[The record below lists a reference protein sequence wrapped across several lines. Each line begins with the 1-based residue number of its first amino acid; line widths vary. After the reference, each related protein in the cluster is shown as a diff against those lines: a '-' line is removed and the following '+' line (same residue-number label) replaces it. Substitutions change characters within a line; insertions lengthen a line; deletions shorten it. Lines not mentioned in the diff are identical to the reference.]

1 MVSLKLF
8 VLKSVSTFLTPRI
21 LVLKDIWD
29 ERIEISSNYL
39 PAFLTPDMKHFQ
51 NNTTNIS
58 IENMITE
65 YS

>member
-8 VLKSVSTFLTPRI
+8 VLKSVLTFLTPGI

-29 ERIEISSNYL
+29 ERIKISNNSL
-39 PAFLTPDMKHFQ
+39 PTFLTPDRKHFQ
-51 NNTTNIS
+51 NNNTNIRNK
-58 IENMITE
+58 NMITE